1 MFGKA
6 KKQENQYIIA
16 VQDFAGIQKGLEAG
30 TISLPFEKSI
40 YSDMLATVCGKVDN
54 IKGLNKFVKLQKK
67 NKGEVKYYW
76 EGLITQGYTL
86 MDVIY
91 DKKNPSIE
99 RLCDNGKFKLI
110 CKVG

>member
-6 KKQENQYIIA
+6 KKQENQYLIA
-16 VQDFAGIQKGLEAG
+16 VQDLAGIQKGLEAG

-40 YSDMLATVCGKVDN
+40 YRDLIATSCEKVDN
-54 IKGLNKFVKLQKK
+54 IKGLNKFVKLQNK

-76 EGLITQGYTL
+76 EGLITQGYTI

-91 DKKNPSIE
+91 DNKSPSIE
-99 RLCDNGKFKLI
+99 RLCDNPKFKLI
-110 CKVG
+110 CKL